1 MRDSFAWQALSFLG
15 ALLILVAYIAHQM
28 DWMDSRR
35 PLYNILNAIGSGILG
50 YMAFFP
56 FRLGFVF
63 LELTW
68 VGISIY
74 AMFRYSRR
82 REA

>member
-1 MRDSFAWQALSFLG
+1 MKDSFGWQALSFVG

-28 DWMDSRR
+28 EWIDSRP
-35 PLYNILNAIGSGILG
+35 PLYNVLNAVGSGILG

-63 LELTW
+63 LEVTW
-68 VGISIY
+68 VAISIY
-74 AMFRYSRR
+74 AMFRHRT
-82 REA
+82 A

>member
-1 MRDSFAWQALSFLG
+1 MKDSLGWQALSFLG
-15 ALLILVAYIAHQM
+15 ALLILVAYIAHQVE
-28 DWMDSRR
+28 WIDSRR
-35 PLYNILNAIGSGILG
+35 PMYNILNAVGSGILG

-68 VGISIY
+68 VAISIY
-74 AMFRYSRR
+74 AMFRHRR
-82 REA
+82 A

>member
-1 MRDSFAWQALSFLG
+1 MKESFAWQAFSFVG

-28 DWMDSRR
+28 EWIDSRR

-63 LELTW
+63 LELAW
-68 VGISIY
+68 VAISLY
-74 AMFRYSRR
+74 AVYRHRN
-82 REA
+82 A

>member
-1 MRDSFAWQALSFLG
+1 MKDSLAWQALSFVG
-15 ALLILVAYIAHQM
+15 ALLILAAYIGHQM

-35 PLYNILNAIGSGILG
+35 PMYNLLNAVGSGNLG

-56 FRLGFVF
+56 FRLGFAF

-68 VGISIY
+68 VAISLY
-74 AMFRYSRR
+74 AMFRHRT
-82 REA
+82 A

>member
-1 MRDSFAWQALSFLG
+1 MKDSLGWQVLSFVG

-28 DWMDSRR
+28 EWIDSRR
-35 PLYNILNAIGSGILG
+35 PLYNVLNAVGSGILG

-68 VGISIY
+68 VAISIY
-74 AMFRYSRR
+74 AMFRHR
-82 REA
+82 AA

>member
-1 MRDSFAWQALSFLG
+1 MKDSFAWQVLSFAG

-28 DWMDSRR
+28 EWMDSRR
-35 PLYNILNAIGSGILG
+35 PMYNILNAVGSGILG

-56 FRLGFVF
+56 FRLGFAF

-68 VGISIY
+68 AAISIY
-74 AMFRYSRR
+74 AMFRHR
-82 REA
+82 AA